1 MNQLFQNPY
10 YYQNKLPFSQN
21 YNQNIENNYSS
32 INDFE
37 ILNELGK
44 GSFGLVYKVRRKNDN
59 EIYALKK
66 VHLNQLKPKEKE
78 NSLNEIRIL
87 ASLNNKNIIQYKDA
101 FYDSENSSLCLVMEF
116 AENGDLEKKISDLKK
131 NTSYLNEYEILN
143 IFIQICKGL
152 KTLHDR
158 KIMHRDI
165 KCANIF
171 LFKNNLVKIGDLNV
185 SKIIKNNLHNTQ
197 TGTPYYA
204 SPEVWDNK
212 QYDFKSDIWSLG
224 CLLYELTCLKAPFR
238 GTSMKMV
245 YDKVMKGSYDP
256 IPKFYSKALSGIIY
270 ICLQTNPICRPTCE
284 QILNLIKEKIGNF
297 NLQGQK
303 LNVLYEEDDSDYS
316 KKINFNSNIDTIP
329 SSDRIIKY
337 RNTENL
343 QNKNISNVNN
353 KNSNINNN
361 NNINKY
367 NKALTEESK
376 GLLLNTIKMPKRL
389 NDINSVLPKNRYSS
403 TSRKIPNGKFDLIKR
418 RLPKIRADLNFKFN
432 NLSTLNKNYSNSN
445 ILDHNLSNNIKNNR
459 SKIFTNKN
467 LNSLNNN
474 NKLLNRVYSEANMI
488 SEIYELN
495 NYNNNNNNNK
505 VNLIYNYNNN
515 NNNRNI
521 NNNNNEGNKFN
532 NMNYLNKS
540 DESKNFKENNEN
552 EIKEEIP
559 SNSNNT
565 SMNNINNNN
574 NNINENSEQN
584 SINNNNNKNSVI
596 NTNSSSNVDK
606 LIEDIIKNNN
616 DYLKNYHYI
625 HNVNIQENNLT
636 EGNNIINNNNNN
648 LNNNNNNNNKI
659 LPRSQSQ
666 QKYDNNFLQ
675 NERNININNLN
686 INFNNLN
693 NNNYNNNLSLNNNLN
708 NNNNNNR
715 NVNHY
720 NFNNPIKLVNR
731 NILKNKENINKSIGN
746 EILKTKNLL
755 TEKLGVHNIKR
766 KIIDGDILTEK
777 LKTNNNNNTYDIYN
791 NNITV
796 DNNKIDYDMQDNI
809 KIFFKKLNK
818 QPFLNNNNNN
828 KIIKESKS
836 YNNIIEN
843 KDNNISLS
851 NLLYLNKNSSHNNLL
866 NNNFEEIKEYK
877 KIISNSTKNNNNTID
892 NNNKR
897 STSAKINFRPNFQ
910 KNIKKIPNNFHRKI
924 DRSKI
929 NKNFLYNQQYISDN
943 RKLRTNK
950 INKDLSS
957 NFLLPTIDK
966 SEYNNSNHKDLINK
980 NITNNILDEKVE
992 IYNNYDFEFY
1002 NNNGFKKKLNNIIIP
1017 LSSKNDSVFSN
1028 YKKNAFNPIK
1038 LAPYNLNTLFSK
1050 YNKNISDEN
1059 NILSNL
1065 NNNNN
1070 NFNIKKIENKDNNID
1085 YLEISNN
1092 NNNNKKFIKKFKL
1105 LDNNL
1110 N

>member
-1 MNQLFQNPY
+1 MNQLFQNPFY
-10 YYQNKLPFSQN
+10 IASKVPISQN
-21 YNQNIENNYSS
+21 YNQNLGNNYSS

-131 NTSYLNEYEILN
+131 NTTYLTEYEILN

-158 KIMHRDI
+158 NIMHRDI

-171 LFKNNLVKIGDLNV
+171 LFKNDIVKIGDLNV
-185 SKIIKNNLHNTQ
+185 SKIMKNNLHNTQ

-245 YDKVMKGSYDP
+245 YDKVMKGSYEP

-270 ICLQTNPICRPTCE
+270 ICLQTNPHYRPTCE
-284 QILNLIKEKIGNF
+284 QILNIIKEKITNF
-297 NLQGQK
+297 NLHGQK
-303 LNVLYEEDDSDYS
+303 LNVLYEDDEIDSL
-316 KKINFNSNIDTIP
+316 KKINFNSNIDTNP
-329 SSDRIIKY
+329 SSERIIKY
-337 RNTENL
+337 TNTENFK
-343 QNKNISNVNN
+343 NKNINNVN
-353 KNSNINNN
+353 NINNN
-361 NNINKY
+361 NNNNKY

-376 GLLLNTIKMPKRL
+376 GMLLNTIKMPKRM

-403 TSRKIPNGKFDLIKR
+403 TTRKIPNGKFDLIKR

-432 NLSTLNKNYSNSN
+432 NLCTLNKNYSNSN
-445 ILDHNLSNNIKNNR
+445 ILDHNLSKDNNNK

-474 NKLLNRVYSEANMI
+474 NNNKLLNRVYSEASMI
-488 SEIYELN
+488 SEIYEIN
-495 NYNNNNNNNK
+495 NNNNNNNNNK
-505 VNLIYNYNNN
+505 VSLIYNYNNN
-515 NNNRNI
+515 TNNNKERN
-521 NNNNNEGNKFN
+521 KYN

-540 DESKNFKENNEN
+540 DDSKNCKENNEN
-552 EIKEEIP
+552 EIKEEIL

-565 SMNNINNNN
+565 SMNNN
-574 NNINENSEQN
+574 NNINTNNNNDQN
-584 SINNNNNKNSVI
+584 NNNNNNNKNSII

-606 LIEDIIKNNN
+606 FIEDIIKNNN
-616 DYLKNYHYI
+616 DYFKNYHYI

-648 LNNNNNNNNKI
+648 LNNNNYNKI

-666 QKYDNNFLQ
+666 QKYENNFLQ

-693 NNNYNNNLSLNNNLN
+693 NNNYNNNLSLNNNNKN
-708 NNNNNNR
+708 N
-715 NVNHY
+715 NHY
-720 NFNNPIKLVNR
+720 NFYNPIKLVNR
-731 NILKNKENINKSIGN
+731 NILKNKENFNKSIGN
-746 EILKTKNLL
+746 EIIKTKNLL
-755 TEKLGVHNIKR
+755 TEKLGVHSIKR

-777 LKTNNNNNTYDIYN
+777 IKNNNKNNTYDIHNNNNNN

-796 DNNKIDYDMQDNI
+796 DNNKLDYEMQNNL
-809 KIFFKKLNK
+809 KIFFRKLNK
-818 QPFLNNNNNN
+818 QPLSNNNNNN

-836 YNNIIEN
+836 YNNLIEN

-851 NLLYLNKNSSHNNLL
+851 NLLKLNKNASHNNLINN
-866 NNNFEEIKEYK
+866 NNNFDEIKEYK
-877 KIISNSTKNNNNTID
+877 KIISNSTKNNTIE
-892 NNNKR
+892 NNKR

-910 KNIKKIPNNFHRKI
+910 KNMKKIPNNFHRKI
-924 DRSKI
+924 DRTKL

-966 SEYNNSNHKDLINK
+966 SEFNNSNQKEIK
-980 NITNNILDEKVE
+980 NINILDEKIE
-992 IYNNYDFEFY
+992 FLNNNDFEFY
-1002 NNNGFKKKLNNIIIP
+1002 NNNGFKKKINNIVP

-1028 YKKNAFNPIK
+1028 FKKNSFNPVK
-1038 LAPYNLNTLFSK
+1038 LAPFNLNTLFNK
-1050 YNKNISDEN
+1050 YNKNVDDN
-1059 NILSNL
+1059 NFIFNL
-1065 NNNNN
+1065 NNNN
-1070 NFNIKKIENKDNNID
+1070 FAFHKKIENKDNNID
-1085 YLEISNN
+1085 YLQFS
-1092 NNNNKKFIKKFKL
+1092 NNNKKLIKKFKL
-1105 LDNNL
+1105 LENNL